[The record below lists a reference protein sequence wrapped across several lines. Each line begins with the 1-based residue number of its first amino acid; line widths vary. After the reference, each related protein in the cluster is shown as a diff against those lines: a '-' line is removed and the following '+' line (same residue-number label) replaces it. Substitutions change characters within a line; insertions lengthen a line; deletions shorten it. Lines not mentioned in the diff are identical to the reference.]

1 MVGEGMSYI
10 KLDRKM
16 LSWEWKDNPNMVAL
30 WIEILLQ
37 ANWEDRNWHGETF
50 EAGSF
55 PTSLNTLS
63 KSTGLSVQSIR
74 TCLKNLE
81 KSQEITQ
88 ISTKAGTKIIV
99 NKWAEFQC
107 SEDEANTDDNTE
119 LTKSQQRPNKELT
132 TLKEIKEIEEIK
144 NTRKEIYKEK
154 KSEAVK
160 IEGSQELTEAFEAL
174 IEVRKAKKV
183 PNTERAVRQI
193 ISKLEKLAPNDEAK
207 KIELLNTAVER
218 GWSTVF
224 ETITPQKKGD
234 VWFE

>member
-119 LTKSQQRPNKELT
+119 PTKSQQRPNKELT

-154 KSEAVK
+154 KFVRPTVE
-160 IEGSQELTEAFEAL
+160 
-174 IEVRKAKKV
+174 EVQAYCEERNNTVDPQYFVDFYTANGWKVGKNSMKDWKATV
-183 PNTERAVRQI
+183 RYWERNNYSSPKQ
-193 ISKLEKLAPNDEAK
+193 
-207 KIELLNTAVER
+207 
-218 GWSTVF
+218 
-224 ETITPQKKGD
+224 KGD